1 MTKLKSLRAELTQ
14 ARAHVK
20 ALREAIAVEK
30 RLTAQAKADAKA
42 AKAARAAEKRAAAI
56 LKAEARLQKLLEKQA
71 APVGVKA
78 KKAARRP
85 SKAVVATGAEAVAM
99 AKKAKA

>member
-56 LKAEARLQKLLEKQA
+56 LKAEARLQKLLSSEEHTSELQ
-71 APVGVKA
+71 
-78 KKAARRP
+78 
-85 SKAVVATGAEAVAM
+85 SH
-99 AKKAKA
+99 